1 MYASANKEKNRNLL
15 LKFLGKPLQHPYCP
29 SPKRHK
35 NVKFRL
41 EHHYQPAH
49 RLSLLD
55 SVHCARS
62 NMTESTED
70 QLQSEPGGSPAQA
83 SQKVQTKPV
92 GAAGIGTPA
101 AAVAAAR
108 SGIRQSPCT
117 ASPTQRPQI
126 QIVAVIP
133 VYDQPAKLE
142 SVVQSLRQLA
152 LPVIVVDDGSH
163 EPTKS
168 LCDRLAAPQVKVIH
182 QPFNQGKGAAV
193 IVGFKAAVRMGYTH
207 VLQIDADGQLD
218 FSAVP
223 NLIRLAQKFPH
234 ALICGTPQFDAS
246 APPARKWGRRVTNFW
261 CSVNSLSLS
270 FGDAMCGLRIYPL
283 DSALAICENAR
294 IGRRMEFDPEIL
306 VRLLWAGVRVKNVPV
321 AVTYPKDGVSHY
333 APFKDT
339 MRISWMHSR
348 LFLQMATRMPIILWS
363 RIFGWTAECEC
374 PSGSRKSCCSMPK
387 GKTAPQSKAPKTAQP
402 AAAPVKPQAKAA
414 PKRPPMTPEENER
427 ARRAFHAATVAKRN
441 ADRALAQIEQ
451 EAVDRPG
458 SSDRSI

>member
-1 MYASANKEKNRNLL
+1 MYASANKAKIRNLL

-35 NVKFRL
+35 NVKSRL

-70 QLQSEPGGSPAQA
+70 QLQSEPGVPRLKHRKKFKLSPSARQA
-83 SQKVQTKPV
+83 SAPPQLLWQLRVP
-92 GAAGIGTPA
+92 
-101 AAVAAAR
+101 
-108 SGIRQSPCT
+108 GIRQSPCT

-207 VLQIDADGQLD
+207 VLQIDADGSSI
-218 FSAVP
+218 SA
-223 NLIRLAQKFPH
+223 R
-234 ALICGTPQFDAS
+234 C
-246 APPARKWGRRVTNFW
+246 
-261 CSVNSLSLS
+261 
-270 FGDAMCGLRIYPL
+270 RI
-283 DSALAICENAR
+283 
-294 IGRRMEFDPEIL
+294 
-306 VRLLWAGVRVKNVPV
+306 
-321 AVTYPKDGVSHY
+321 
-333 APFKDT
+333 
-339 MRISWMHSR
+339 
-348 LFLQMATRMPIILWS
+348 
-363 RIFGWTAECEC
+363 
-374 PSGSRKSCCSMPK
+374 
-387 GKTAPQSKAPKTAQP
+387 
-402 AAAPVKPQAKAA
+402 
-414 PKRPPMTPEENER
+414 
-427 ARRAFHAATVAKRN
+427 
-441 ADRALAQIEQ
+441 
-451 EAVDRPG
+451 
-458 SSDRSI
+458 

>member
-1 MYASANKEKNRNLL
+1 M
-15 LKFLGKPLQHPYCP
+15 
-29 SPKRHK
+29 
-35 NVKFRL
+35 
-41 EHHYQPAH
+41 
-49 RLSLLD
+49 
-55 SVHCARS
+55 
-62 NMTESTED
+62 
-70 QLQSEPGGSPAQA
+70 
-83 SQKVQTKPV
+83 
-92 GAAGIGTPA
+92 
-101 AAVAAAR
+101 
-108 SGIRQSPCT
+108 
-117 ASPTQRPQI
+117 
-126 QIVAVIP
+126 
-133 VYDQPAKLE
+133 
-142 SVVQSLRQLA
+142 
-152 LPVIVVDDGSH
+152 
-163 EPTKS
+163 
-168 LCDRLAAPQVKVIH
+168 IH

-387 GKTAPQSKAPKTAQP
+387 GKTVPQSKAPKTAQP

>member
-1 MYASANKEKNRNLL
+1 
-15 LKFLGKPLQHPYCP
+15 
-29 SPKRHK
+29 
-35 NVKFRL
+35 
-41 EHHYQPAH
+41 
-49 RLSLLD
+49 
-55 SVHCARS
+55 
-62 NMTESTED
+62 MTESTED

-83 SQKVQTKPV
+83 SQKVQIRARRRGRHRHSRSCCGSRAFRHPPV
-92 GAAGIGTPA
+92 ALHGITDSA
-101 AAVAAAR
+101 AANSNR
-108 SGIRQSPCT
+108 CRYSG
-117 ASPTQRPQI
+117 AD
-126 QIVAVIP
+126 
-133 VYDQPAKLE
+133 DQPAKLE

-374 PSGSRKSCCSMPK
+374 PSS
-387 GKTAPQSKAPKTAQP
+387 SKK
-402 AAAPVKPQAKAA
+402 VLLL
-414 PKRPPMTPEENER
+414 
-427 ARRAFHAATVAKRN
+427 HA
-441 ADRALAQIEQ
+441 
-451 EAVDRPG
+451 
-458 SSDRSI
+458 

>member
-1 MYASANKEKNRNLL
+1 
-15 LKFLGKPLQHPYCP
+15 
-29 SPKRHK
+29 
-35 NVKFRL
+35 
-41 EHHYQPAH
+41 
-49 RLSLLD
+49 
-55 SVHCARS
+55 
-62 NMTESTED
+62 MTESTED

-83 SQKVQTKPV
+83 SQKVQIKPV

-101 AAVAAAR
+101 AAVAGAR

-270 FGDAMCGLRIYPL
+270 FGDAMCGLRI
-283 DSALAICENAR
+283 
-294 IGRRMEFDPEIL
+294 
-306 VRLLWAGVRVKNVPV
+306 
-321 AVTYPKDGVSHY
+321 
-333 APFKDT
+333 
-339 MRISWMHSR
+339 
-348 LFLQMATRMPIILWS
+348 
-363 RIFGWTAECEC
+363 
-374 PSGSRKSCCSMPK
+374 
-387 GKTAPQSKAPKTAQP
+387 
-402 AAAPVKPQAKAA
+402 
-414 PKRPPMTPEENER
+414 
-427 ARRAFHAATVAKRN
+427 
-441 ADRALAQIEQ
+441 
-451 EAVDRPG
+451 
-458 SSDRSI
+458 